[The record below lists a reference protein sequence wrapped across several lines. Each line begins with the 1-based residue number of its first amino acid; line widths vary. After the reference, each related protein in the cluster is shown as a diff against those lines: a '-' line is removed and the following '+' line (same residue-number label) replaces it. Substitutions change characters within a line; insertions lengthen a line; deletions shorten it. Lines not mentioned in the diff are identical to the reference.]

1 MSIADAVASASAYLA
16 EHDEHGN
23 ESCREGPAEVTAP
36 VGPRLAARRR
46 RSPWK

>member
-23 ESCREGPAEVTAP
+23 ESCLDD
-36 VGPRLAARRR
+36 PRRLRLQ
-46 RSPWK
+46 